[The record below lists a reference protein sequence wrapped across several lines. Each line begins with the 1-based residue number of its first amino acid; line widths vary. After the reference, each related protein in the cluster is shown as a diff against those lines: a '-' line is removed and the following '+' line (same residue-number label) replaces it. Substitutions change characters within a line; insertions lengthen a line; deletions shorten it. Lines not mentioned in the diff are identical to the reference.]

1 MKPPTIEGPPED
13 GDPRPPLGKKL
24 LWFAA
29 LWVAGLATVAIVAYG
44 LRALIL

>member
-13 GDPRPPLGKKL
+13 GDPKPPLGRSL
-24 LWFAA
+24 MWFAG
-29 LWVAGLATVAIVAYG
+29 LWVAGLLAVAVAAYG